1 MPITLT
7 ARRPGRLNFAAKSN
21 NQVTRE
27 EDRIN
32 GTLTREDIDDIEGEL
47 SRCLANPKQAPQI
60 YRERR
65 ERMAEKV
72 EESNDL
78 LMQAKECGN
87 EDVFRKALKT
97 KTREILVEQ
106 QIVERLVHFGID
118 VLTPNIKRANAP
130 KVEASDRKTRFGG
143 RKRPFIGE
151 LVEGEPLFTTPRSK
165 KRKAEGPYP
174 SLPRT
179 PPRNKVRKVAS
190 PQPARPSPPR
200 EMRSASPSP
209 EEIRTAP
216 PPPEKTVSTT
226 DSESESES
234 DIDPVGYD
242 DEPIVWNDNFSWNQP
257 EGTGPGL
264 ANDSRDPDPIYEVKR
279 INCRFKVSGTNTTEY
294 WRNGKRIF
302 DGPA

>member
-1 MPITLT
+1 MPIPLT
-7 ARRPGRLNFAAKSN
+7 ARRPGRFNFAGKSN
-21 NQVTRE
+21 DQVTRE

-32 GTLTREDIDDIEGEL
+32 RTLTREDIDDIEGEL

-72 EESNDL
+72 EESNDR
-78 LMQAKECGN
+78 LMQANECGN

-106 QIVERLVHFGID
+106 QIVKRLVHFGID
-118 VLTPNIKRANAP
+118 VLTPNIKKANAP
-130 KVEASDRKTRFGG
+130 KVEPSDRKTRFGG
-143 RKRPFIGE
+143 RKRPRIGE
-151 LVEGEPLFTTPRSK
+151 LIEGEPLFTTPRSK
-165 KRKAEGPYP
+165 KRKTKRPYP
-174 SLPRT
+174 SLPPTR
-179 PPRNKVRKVAS
+179 PRNKVRKVAS

-216 PPPEKTVSTT
+216 PPPEKRFSTT
-226 DSESESES
+226 ESESKS
-234 DIDPVGYD
+234 DIDPVGYSGD
-242 DEPIVWNDNFSWNQP
+242 PIVWNDNFSWNQP
-257 EGTGPGL
+257 EGTGHGL

-302 DGPA
+302 GGPA